1 MELLYGRRL
10 AEDLY
15 ARLPILYAPGISTGN
30 PARLGELFEG
40 VEEWRRGRIAVTE
53 EDFIQCGLVFYS
65 AQDPAY
71 NLAEVRELRFTL

>member
-1 MELLYGRRL
+1 MDFAYLREHMPVLNSIQQIVL
-10 AEDLY
+10 
-15 ARLPILYAPGISTGN
+15 
-30 PARLGELFEG
+30 
-40 VEEWRRGRIAVTE
+40 TE